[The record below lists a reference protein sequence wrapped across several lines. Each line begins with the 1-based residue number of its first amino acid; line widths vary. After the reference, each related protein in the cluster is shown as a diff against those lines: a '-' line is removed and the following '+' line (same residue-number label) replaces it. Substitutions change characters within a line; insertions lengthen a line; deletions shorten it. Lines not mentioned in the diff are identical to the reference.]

1 MGSEMCIRDSYNA
14 DGTVRSFR
22 YYMPS
27 LLMYALCYGCIFV
40 KADSIIFV
48 VASGILASVMV
59 IMSLNLVYRISDK
72 TFVLNK

>member
-1 MGSEMCIRDSYNA
+1 
-14 DGTVRSFR
+14 
-22 YYMPS
+22 
-27 LLMYALCYGCIFV
+27 MYFV

-48 VASGILASVMV
+48 VVSGILTSVMV

>member
-1 MGSEMCIRDSYNA
+1 
-14 DGTVRSFR
+14 
-22 YYMPS
+22 
-27 LLMYALCYGCIFV
+27 MYFV

-59 IMSLNLVYRISDK
+59 IMSLNLVYRISDR